1 MKKVNTKSK
10 SIQITNWSID
20 VEKIYSIINNKLVT
34 KNELAY
40 LNSIGKTIV
49 NEPYSASDI
58 AYAIAA
64 MDISGCTKYIN
75 SNTESVKKFY
85 QDFTNHNWDNI
96 RIYKSK
102 NKKALQDTDKKI
114 RIRSKSLF
122 NAINFLNKLP
132 KRTDLA
138 IELLKDILCDRG
150 EDLDT

>member
-1 MKKVNTKSK
+1 
-10 SIQITNWSID
+10 
-20 VEKIYSIINNKLVT
+20 
-34 KNELAY
+34 
-40 LNSIGKTIV
+40 
-49 NEPYSASDI
+49 
-58 AYAIAA
+58 